1 MWPATWKS
9 CASSTQ
15 ARADMQKPVG
25 LCFVHQGSTFWHV
38 VQNRAR
44 HDNSKVQRF
53 DSNGSY
59 EFSNAL
65 SSYPGCSKIKKYFLL
80 FPHEGCANPQPKE
93 PFFPLHVF
101 GCVQCNLWS
110 RFFCFFKWFWGIDH
124 RTQMEKV
131 FGNGSICWYQF
142 QQEVLHCTLSRSSQ
156 IQSPAARWTL
166 PCASSETVA
175 FRFSLI

>member
-1 MWPATWKS
+1 
-9 CASSTQ
+9 
-15 ARADMQKPVG
+15 MQKPVG

-110 RFFCFFKWFWGIDH
+110 RFFLFLQVVLGYRPSDTDGKSIWKWFHLLVPISTRSTALHAIEIFPDPESRRQVNIALRQFRNSG
-124 RTQMEKV
+124 
-131 FGNGSICWYQF
+131 FSIFFDLVYL
-142 QQEVLHCTLSRSSQ
+142 VNPRYD
-156 IQSPAARWTL
+156 
-166 PCASSETVA
+166 
-175 FRFSLI
+175 